1 MERPLQKN
9 QEDGD
14 HRMDIFSSQQ
24 DIYMPNL
31 AYEHLRD
38 DRHRFPDSIN
48 PTSSMSIQGDR
59 ELPSGI
65 VENVTHQEHPVNQNS
80 NGDIRLSMPAP
91 KRTLLTSIV
100 DSLNED
106 SLLFSGGQQSVFSG
120 GFNSTYMNSDASIL
134 AAHSLSNLQTYGSAP
149 PESDQDFDKRCARSS
164 SFGEDIFV
172 STVTTPNM
180 EFLYNRPSST
190 PLSASFASSSSNM
203 LQYQQQ
209 QQPNHSNQNNLFHQ
223 RQQIDGGNVNK
234 VQQQQDILYNR
245 SAANLQQGYT
255 PSHATP
261 SNLQI
266 HLADIDRRMEI
277 RRGKSAGP
285 CAGPYDGNSL
295 AHSGDLNISANR
307 QLQQQ
312 QLILS
317 RSGTLNGPSSSRPL
331 SHMDAMTMQ
340 QRPAS
345 TPLPVSLSSSHI
357 HYMHQANY
365 EHSKSHGPS
374 LLNLCGLEDSSVED
388 IVAKSCRDI
397 LIDAASHSLKAVELA
412 NTLRAR
418 VGTEVLAHIRERW
431 GGLLSLLERHTHVF
445 RVERIPKNDLV
456 TLVGGGTPAAGGLQS
471 SHLAGARGGRHTS
484 SPALMGQGQGQGLG
498 QGQGQG
504 HGQGQIQGQGLGHG
518 QGQGQIQGQG
528 LGQGQGQGQIQIQG
542 GGDQINLGGPIYH
555 NSSSQSPLP
564 PNAVTR
570 TLSPPIS
577 NSSMSSYHAHYSGAG
592 EYLSASGGSCSGEG
606 TVSRCLHVG
615 NVPANMTE
623 TQLLREL
630 ERYGD
635 VDCLKLG
642 TEQRTHTHKQIHTLT
657 PTHPHTHTHTH
668 THKHFFSLS
677 LSHSHTHAHTHTTW
691 LFYQLSSL
699 TDSFHSFISP
709 ASHH

>member
-1 MERPLQKN
+1 MERSLQKN

-24 DIYMPNL
+24 DINMPNL

-48 PTSSMSIQGDR
+48 PTSSMSFQGDR
-59 ELPSGI
+59 ELSPGI
-65 VENVTHQEHPVNQNS
+65 VENVSHQDFPVNQNS

-106 SLLFSGGQQSVFSG
+106 SLFFSGGQQSVFSG
-120 GFNSTYMNSDASIL
+120 GFNSPYINSDASIL

-164 SFGEDIFV
+164 SLGEDIFV
-172 STVTTPNM
+172 PTVTTPNM

-209 QQPNHSNQNNLFHQ
+209 QPNQSNQNNLFHQ
-223 RQQIDGGNVNK
+223 RQQIDGSNVNK
-234 VQQQQDILYNR
+234 LQQQQDILYNR

-295 AHSGDLNISANR
+295 SHSGDLNNSANR

-317 RSGTLNGPSSSRPL
+317 RSGNLNGPSSRPL
-331 SHMDAMTMQ
+331 SHIDAMTMQ

-345 TPLPVSLSSSHI
+345 TPLPVSLSSSHT
-357 HYMHQANY
+357 HYMHQANN

-471 SHLAGARGGRHTS
+471 SQLAAARGGRHTS
-484 SPALMGQGQGQGLG
+484 SPALMGQVQGLG

-504 HGQGQIQGQGLGHG
+504 GG
-518 QGQGQIQGQG
+518 QGQGQGGQG
-528 LGQGQGQGQIQIQG
+528 LGQGQGQGQGQIQIQG
-542 GGDQINLGGPIYH
+542 GGDQINLGGSIYH
-555 NSSSQSPLP
+555 NPSSQSPLP

-577 NSSMSSYHAHYSGAG
+577 NSSMSSYHAHYGGAG
-592 EYLSASGGSCSGEG
+592 EYLSGNGGSCSGEG

-642 TEQRTHTHKQIHTLT
+642 EEE
-657 PTHPHTHTHTH
+657 HTHTHT
-668 THKHFFSLS
+668 LIG
-677 LSHSHTHAHTHTTW
+677 
-691 LFYQLSSL
+691 
-699 TDSFHSFISP
+699 DFITSTL
-709 ASHH
+709 

>member
-1 MERPLQKN
+1 MERSLQKN

-48 PTSSMSIQGDR
+48 PTSSMSFQGDR
-59 ELPSGI
+59 ELSPGTI
-65 VENVTHQEHPVNQNS
+65 ENVSHQDFPVNQNS

-149 PESDQDFDKRCARSS
+149 PESDKDFDKRCARSS
-164 SFGEDIFV
+164 SLGEDVFV
-172 STVTTPNM
+172 SNVTTPNM

-209 QQPNHSNQNNLFHQ
+209 QQQQPNHSNQNNLFHQ
-223 RQQIDGGNVNK
+223 RQQIDGNNVNK

-285 CAGPYDGNSL
+285 CAGPYDSNSL

-345 TPLPVSLSSSHI
+345 TPLPVSLSSSHM
-357 HYMHQANY
+357 HYMHQASN

-471 SHLAGARGGRHTS
+471 SHLAAARGGRHTS

-504 HGQGQIQGQGLGHG
+504 HGQGQIQGQGLG
-518 QGQGQIQGQG
+518 
-528 LGQGQGQGQIQIQG
+528 QGQGQGQIQIQG
-542 GGDQINLGGPIYH
+542 GSDQINLGGSIYH
-555 NSSSQSPLP
+555 NPSSQSPLP
-564 PNAVTR
+564 ANAVTR

-577 NSSMSSYHAHYSGAG
+577 NSSMSSYHAHYGGAG
-592 EYLSASGGSCSGEG
+592 EYLSGNGGSCSGEG

-642 TEQRTHTHKQIHTLT
+642 TEQRTYT
-657 PTHPHTHTHTH
+657 HTHTHTH
-668 THKHFFSLS
+668 THTYTHT
-677 LSHSHTHAHTHTTW
+677 LSHTNTPTHALTHTTW
-691 LFYQLSSL
+691 LFLS
-699 TDSFHSFISP
+699 D
-709 ASHH
+709 

>member
-1 MERPLQKN
+1 MERSLQKN
-9 QEDGD
+9 LEDVD
-14 HRMDIFSSQQ
+14 HRNDIFSSQQ
-24 DIYMPNL
+24 DINMPNL
-31 AYEHLRD
+31 AFDHLRD
-38 DRHRFPDSIN
+38 DRHRFPESIN
-48 PTSSMSIQGDR
+48 STSSISFQGDR
-59 ELPSGI
+59 ELSPSI
-65 VENVTHQEHPVNQNS
+65 VENVSHQDFSVNQNS

-106 SLLFSGGQQSVFSG
+106 SLFFSGGQQSVFSG
-120 GFNSTYMNSDASIL
+120 GFSSPYLNSDASIL
-134 AAHSLSNLQTYGSAP
+134 AGHSLSNLQSYGSAP
-149 PESDQDFDKRCARSS
+149 PDHDQDFDKRCARSS
-164 SFGEDIFV
+164 SLGEDIFTPTV
-172 STVTTPNM
+172 STQNM

-203 LQYQQQ
+203 LQYQQ
-209 QQPNHSNQNNLFHQ
+209 PNQNNQNNLFHQ
-223 RQQIDGGNVNK
+223 RQLDGGGNVNK
-234 VQQQQDILYNR
+234 AQQQQDILYNR
-245 SAANLQQGYT
+245 SAANLQQGGGGYT
-255 PSHATP
+255 QHAPP

-295 AHSGDLNISANR
+295 SHTGDSSNISGR
-307 QLQQQ
+307 QILQQQ
-312 QLILS
+312 LQPS
-317 RSGTLNGPSSSRPL
+317 RSINLSGPIALRPQT
-331 SHMDAMTMQ
+331 HMDAMTMQ

-345 TPLPVSLSSSHI
+345 TPLPASLSSSHA
-357 HYMHQANY
+357 HYMHQTNNSND
-365 EHSKSHGPS
+365 HSKAHGPS

-456 TLVGGGTPAAGGLQS
+456 TLVGGSTLSASAVGLQNPQ
-471 SHLAGARGGRHTS
+471 LAAARGGGNGRHPS
-484 SPALMGQGQGQGLG
+484 SPAL
-498 QGQGQG
+498 
-504 HGQGQIQGQGLGHG
+504 I
-518 QGQGQIQGQG
+518 
-528 LGQGQGQGQIQIQG
+528 GQGQGQGQGQMQG
-542 GGDQINLGGPIYH
+542 GGGNGDQLNLNLGSIYH
-555 NSSSQSPLP
+555 NPSSQSPLP
-564 PNAVTR
+564 PNAITR

-577 NSSMSSYHAHYSGAG
+577 NSSMGAYHAHYGAG
-592 EYLSASGGSCSGEG
+592 GDYMSGNGGCSGEG

-642 TEQRTHTHKQIHTLT
+642 KR
-657 PTHPHTHTHTH
+657 
-668 THKHFFSLS
+668 
-677 LSHSHTHAHTHTTW
+677 
-691 LFYQLSSL
+691 
-699 TDSFHSFISP
+699 
-709 ASHH
+709 